1 MVFLHLKTDYI
12 MDADQHVR
20 KLAYRVTNALETEL
34 LDLVLSG
41 DIGSFGKLCDIYYNS
56 IVAVAYS
63 VLADH
68 HLAEDAAQET
78 FLRALK
84 NLNKLKSKE
93 KFGSWLARICRNVA
107 KDMVKKKLRGINT
120 ENLLPYADD
129 GIDEQENQ
137 SVKRAVGRLSIS
149 DRELII
155 LRYYNNMS
163 HEQMS
168 SVLGLSKAAI
178 NNRLVRSRKKIA
190 RHLQNN
196 GFTEIEL

>member
-1 MVFLHLKTDYI
+1 
-12 MDADQHVR
+12 MDADQHAR
-20 KLAYRVTNALETEL
+20 KLPYRVTKSLETEL

-41 DIGSFGKLCDIYYNS
+41 DIGSFGKLCDRYYNS
-56 IVAVAYS
+56 IVAIAYS

-84 NLNKLKSKE
+84 NLKRLKSKE

-107 KDMVKKKLRGINT
+107 KDMVKKKFRGIDT
-120 ENLLPYADD
+120 ENLLPFADGD
-129 GIDEQENQ
+129 NNEQENQ
-137 SVKRAVGRLSIS
+137 AVRQAIRRLSLS
-149 DRELII
+149 ERELII

-190 RHLQNN
+190 KHLQSN
-196 GFTEIEL
+196 GFAEIEL

>member
-1 MVFLHLKTDYI
+1 MTK
-12 MDADQHVR
+12 
-20 KLAYRVTNALETEL
+20 ALETEL

-41 DIGSFGKLCDIYYNS
+41 DIGSFGKLCDRYYNS
-56 IVAVAYS
+56 IAAIAYS
-63 VLADH
+63 VLTDH

-84 NLNKLKSKE
+84 NLKKLKSKE
-93 KFGSWLARICRNVA
+93 KFGPWLAQICRNVA
-107 KDMVKKKLRGINT
+107 KDMVKKKLRGIDT
-120 ENLLPYADD
+120 ENVLPLAN
-129 GIDEQENQ
+129 GGNDERENQ
-137 SVKRAVGRLSIS
+137 AVKQAIGRLSVS
-149 DRELII
+149 ERELIV

-190 RHLQNN
+190 KHLRSRKKIAKHLKNN
-196 GFTEIEL
+196 GFAEIEL

>member
-1 MVFLHLKTDYI
+1 
-12 MDADQHVR
+12 MDADQHLR
-20 KLAYRVTNALETEL
+20 NLAYRVTKALEAEL

-56 IVAVAYS
+56 IVAIAYS
-63 VLADH
+63 VLTDH

-84 NLNKLKSKE
+84 NLKKLKSKE
-93 KFGSWLARICRNVA
+93 KFSSWLARICRNVA
-107 KDMVKKKLRGINT
+107 KDMVKKKLRGIDT
-120 ENLLPYADD
+120 ENLLPLTD
-129 GIDEQENQ
+129 GDNDEQENQ
-137 SVKRAVGRLSIS
+137 AVKQAIGRLSFS
-149 DRELII
+149 ERELIV
-155 LRYYNNMS
+155 LRYYNDMS

-190 RHLQNN
+190 KHLQNN

>member
-1 MVFLHLKTDYI
+1 
-12 MDADQHVR
+12 
-20 KLAYRVTNALETEL
+20 VTKALETEL

-41 DIGSFGKLCDIYYNS
+41 DIASFGELCDRYYNS
-56 IVAVAYS
+56 IVAIAYS

-84 NLNKLKSKE
+84 NLKKLKSKE
-93 KFGSWLARICRNVA
+93 KFGSWLAQICRNVA
-107 KDMVKKKLRGINT
+107 KDMVKKKLRGIDT
-120 ENLLPYADD
+120 ENLLPLAD
-129 GIDEQENQ
+129 GGNNEQENQ
-137 SVKRAVGRLSIS
+137 AVKRAIGRLSLS
-149 DRELII
+149 NRELIV

-190 RHLQNN
+190 KHLQSN
-196 GFTEIEL
+196 GFAGIEL

>member
-1 MVFLHLKTDYI
+1 MHLKTDYI
-12 MDADQHVR
+12 IDAEQHVR
-20 KLAYRVTNALETEL
+20 KLAYRETKALETEL

-41 DIGSFGKLCDIYYNS
+41 DIGSFGKLCDRYYNS
-56 IVAVAYS
+56 ITAIAYS
-63 VLADH
+63 VLTDH

-84 NLNKLKSKE
+84 NLKKLKSKE
-93 KFGSWLARICRNVA
+93 KFGPWLAQIFRNVA
-107 KDMVKKKLRGINT
+107 KDMVKKKLRGIGT
-120 ENLLPYADD
+120 ENVLPLADVSNN
-129 GIDEQENQ
+129 EQENQ
-137 SVKRAVGRLSIS
+137 AVKQAIGRLSLS
-149 DRELII
+149 ERELIV

-190 RHLQNN
+190 KHLKNN
-196 GFTEIEL
+196 GFDEIEL

>member
-1 MVFLHLKTDYI
+1 MHLKTDYI
-12 MDADQHVR
+12 IDADQHVR
-20 KLAYRVTNALETEL
+20 KLAYRETKALETEL

-56 IVAVAYS
+56 IVAIAYS

-84 NLNKLKSKE
+84 NLKKLKSKE
-93 KFGSWLARICRNVA
+93 KFGSWLAQICRNVA
-107 KDMVKKKLRGINT
+107 KDMVKKKLRGIDT
-120 ENLLPYADD
+120 ENLFPLAD
-129 GIDEQENQ
+129 GGNNEQENQ
-137 SVKRAVGRLSIS
+137 AVKQAIGRLSLS
-149 DRELII
+149 ERELIV

-168 SVLGLSKAAI
+168 SVLGLTKAAI

-190 RHLQNN
+190 KHLQNN

>member
-1 MVFLHLKTDYI
+1 MHLKTDYI

-20 KLAYRVTNALETEL
+20 KLVYRVTKALETEL
-34 LDLVLSG
+34 LDLVLNG
-41 DIGSFGKLCDIYYNS
+41 DIASFGKLCDRYYNS
-56 IVAVAYS
+56 IVAIAYS
-63 VLADH
+63 VLTDH

-107 KDMVKKKLRGINT
+107 KDIVKKKLRSIDI
-120 ENLLPYADD
+120 ENLLPLTD
-129 GIDEQENQ
+129 GGNDEQENQ
-137 SVKRAVGRLSIS
+137 AVKQAIGRLSVS
-149 DRELII
+149 ERELIV
-155 LRYYNNMS
+155 LRYYNSMS

-168 SVLGLSKAAI
+168 LVLGLSKAAI

-190 RHLQNN
+190 KHLQNN
-196 GFTEIEL
+196 GFVEIEL

>member
-1 MVFLHLKTDYI
+1 M
-12 MDADQHVR
+12 
-20 KLAYRVTNALETEL
+20 

-41 DIGSFGKLCDIYYNS
+41 DITSFGKLCDRYYNS
-56 IVAVAYS
+56 IVSIAYS

-84 NLNKLKSKE
+84 NLKKLKSKE
-93 KFGSWLARICRNVA
+93 KFGPWLARICRNVA
-107 KDMVKKKLRGINT
+107 KDMVKKKLRDKET
-120 ENLLPYADD
+120 KNLLQLANCDD
-129 GIDEQENQ
+129 SERENQ
-137 SVKRAVGRLSIS
+137 AVKKAIGRLSFS
-149 DRELII
+149 ERELIV

-178 NNRLVRSRKKIA
+178 NNRLVRTRKKIA
-190 RHLQNN
+190 KHLKNN
-196 GFTEIEL
+196 GFIEIEL